1 MVQRY
6 FVIVFLG
13 LMFSNLRAQH
23 QDKVDFI
30 HAEVNIQPLA
40 DQKAIEG
47 SVVYRFKVFQKVD
60 SVFLDAQD
68 MKFSAVLVN
77 HKKAS
82 FKVSKTKITV
92 YKNFKKNRSYSLTLE
107 YSAKPRQTVYFL
119 GGDDLLSGRQIW
131 TQGQG
136 KYTSHWLPS
145 FDDMTEKV
153 EFDLN
158 ISFNPKYE
166 VIANGKLR
174 RYKESDSLK
183 TWSYDMQNPMSS
195 YLLAFVIGQY
205 DKQELIS
212 ENGLPIENYFYSK
225 DSLKVEP
232 TYRYTKK
239 IFDFLENEIG
249 KPYPWQNYKQIPVKD
264 FLYAGME
271 NTGTTIFSD
280 AFMIDSVAFIDKNYV
295 NVNAHELA
303 HQWFGNLVTEKDG
316 QHHWLHE
323 GFATYYAYLTEKEI
337 FGDDYFYW
345 KLYDT
350 AQQLNERSKADKG
363 EALTDP
369 KASSLTFYE
378 KGAWALVMLRN
389 EIGDVAFKKGIKN
402 YLEKYQFQ
410 NATIDDFLGEMELAA
425 NLDLGPFKRLWLS
438 SSVFPIEKVTDY
450 LSENSSSVGAF
461 IQLKWELTTSL
472 KNKKDIIDKY
482 WKESDNEE
490 FKARLVSKYHK
501 QISPDIIKSAFDSK
515 SIKIRQALALTSA
528 RIPTDFKMEY
538 ESLLEDKS
546 YITLESALY
555 RLWISFPQDRHRYL
569 DKTKGIIGLP
579 NKNVRLLWL
588 LLASLTKDYDN
599 DSKEGYL
606 DELHGYTSPEYSME
620 IRQGAFG
627 IIADVLHFTDQNIL
641 DLIDATTH
649 HSWQFRKY
657 ARGLL
662 DNELKVDK
670 QRNRIIELT
679 KGLNDAKLRY
689 IKTKLNSE

>member
-1 MVQRY
+1 
-6 FVIVFLG
+6 
-13 LMFSNLRAQH
+13 MFSNLHAQH

-30 HAEVNIQPLA
+30 HAEVNIRPLV

-47 SVVYRFKVFQKVD
+47 SVIYRFKVFQNVD

-174 RYKESDSLK
+174 KYKESDSLK

-195 YLLAFVIGQY
+195 YLLAFVIAQY

-212 ENGLPIENYFYSK
+212 ENGLAIENYFYSK

-249 KPYPWQNYKQIPVKD
+249 MPYPWQNYKQIPVKD

-345 KLYDT
+345 KLFDT

-410 NATIDDFLGEMELAA
+410 NVTIDDFLGEMELAA

-438 SSVFPIEKVTDY
+438 SSVFPNEKVTDY

-461 IQLKWELTTSL
+461 IQLKWDLTTSL

-501 QISPDIIKSAFDSK
+501 QLSSDIIKSAFDSK

-555 RLWISFPQDRHRYL
+555 RLWISFPQDRHLYL

-606 DELHGYTSPEYSME
+606 AELHGYTSPGYSME

-641 DLIDATTH
+641 DLIDATAH
-649 HSWQFRKY
+649 HSWQFRNY